1 MTNRT
6 KWTLLRIPF
15 LVLLVIGTI
24 LIIRNNQEKAKYP
37 YIKNEGYVFG
47 TIYHITYQNDKDLE
61 SEIKQELA
69 KVDES
74 LSPFNPKSIISAI
87 NSNKDTTI
95 NTMFKEV
102 FTMAQNI
109 SKETKGDYDITVS
122 PLVNLWGFG
131 FKHDSLNIE
140 KSTIDSILQFVGY
153 NKVHLEGDKIYKK
166 DPRIML
172 DCSSIAKGYGVDVV
186 ARLLERKGVK
196 NYLVEIGGEIVTKG
210 ISPKQVPWKIG
221 INKPIEDSL
230 NINTDLQQMLS
241 LSNEAMAT
249 SGNYRN
255 FYYKEGKKY
264 AHTIDP
270 HTGFPVEHNL
280 LSATVIAKDCATA
293 DAYATSLMVMGIDKA
308 KTFLEKHP
316 ELIVYLIYSNEK
328 GENEVFFTP
337 SLEKKFIK

>member
-47 TIYHITYQNDKDLE
+47 TIYRITYQNDKDLE

-153 NKVHLEGDKIYKK
+153 DKVHLEGDKIYKK

-328 GENEVFFTP
+328 GENDVFFTP